1 MEPLPKSLFSVVCF
15 VFFEKGFLSVFV
27 SDSPTFKLFLE
38 LHLLLFDSIIKS
50 FLPAPLC
57 QPILERAVSALV
69 KTFSKG
75 PRFRAAV
82 VLAALRGRRRLAS
95 EAWQQS
101 GRPGLTCSAPALQ
114 RPLQLTQPSSGSVKT
129 EFLGGG
135 RLGEKTSRSR
145 LVTLPRRSCLQL
157 GPPPWG
163 RPPRPRATSPVP
175 SGRLAPS
182 TQETP
187 RCLKPCPRPPPL
199 RSGSAPCA
207 LGPPQAWR
215 CPLSLYPHLFPA
227 ARKPAESCVFSKG
240 PPPKGAGSPLLL
252 GISLLYSLQWSAFIT
267 LSQCPSLTRGL
278 RDLRAMKLP
287 GPFLLIPRRSAFFLR
302 GFQSPVLSSLALLL
316 FSPHPWLPCLPR
328 CVCVVMTCH
337 CSSAFCWH
345 SFPYSVPSP
354 FCTCFPLQSR

>member
-1 MEPLPKSLFSVVCF
+1 MKNAANCLGSFSCLSSSRLFSMEPLPKSLFSVVCF

-135 RLGEKTSRSR
+135 RFGEKTSRSR
-145 LVTLPRRSCLQL
+145 LVTLPAEAELSPAGSSAL
-157 GPPPWG
+157 GAPSLSSGHQPCAVRKTRPLHPGDAQMPKALPPPPSSQKWV
-163 RPPRPRATSPVP
+163 RPMCSGSSSGLALPLVPV
-175 SGRLAPS
+175 
-182 TQETP
+182 
-187 RCLKPCPRPPPL
+187 PPPL
-199 RSGSAPCA
+199 
-207 LGPPQAWR
+207 
-215 CPLSLYPHLFPA
+215 
-227 ARKPAESCVFSKG
+227 
-240 PPPKGAGSPLLL
+240 
-252 GISLLYSLQWSAFIT
+252 
-267 LSQCPSLTRGL
+267 PS
-278 RDLRAMKLP
+278 
-287 GPFLLIPRRSAFFLR
+287 
-302 GFQSPVLSSLALLL
+302 SSE
-316 FSPHPWLPCLPR
+316 
-328 CVCVVMTCH
+328 TC
-337 CSSAFCWH
+337 
-345 SFPYSVPSP
+345 
-354 FCTCFPLQSR
+354 